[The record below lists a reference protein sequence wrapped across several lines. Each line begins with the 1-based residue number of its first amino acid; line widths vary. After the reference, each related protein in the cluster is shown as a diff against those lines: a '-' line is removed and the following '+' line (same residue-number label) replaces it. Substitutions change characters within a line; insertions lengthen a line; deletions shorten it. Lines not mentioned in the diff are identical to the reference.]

1 MAEVKTANKTK
12 VVFIGKV
19 WNNQTK
25 GGKQYPK
32 LSIDRG
38 VELTLKSGDF
48 IELWPNNKREGKQ
61 DADFRASVRVAA
73 EQA

>member
-1 MAEVKTANKTK
+1 MAEVKTTNETK
-12 VVFIGKV
+12 IVFIGKA
-19 WNNQTK
+19 WCNETK
-25 GGKQYPK
+25 GGKTYTK

-48 IELWPNNKREGKQ
+48 IELWPNNKRDGKQ